1 MGMWRNFLGGMLLW
15 TAHFFAVYGIASLFP
30 GTRLAALLV
39 LVVTGLALAVAGYLL
54 TATLRHHRTEEDS
67 LKRWSSKGS
76 AILYALA
83 GLAVLYQGL
92 PALLD

>member
-1 MGMWRNFLGGMLLW
+1 MREWRHLLGGMLLW
-15 TAHFFAVYGIASLFP
+15 TAHFFAVYGIASLLP
-30 GTRLAALLV
+30 GTRLAAILV
-39 LVVTGLALAVAGYLL
+39 LFATGLALAIAGYLL
-54 TATLRHHRTEEDS
+54 AATVREHRTEEDS

-76 AILYALA
+76 AVLYALA